1 MYRSTEGVSRELW
14 MTTQMPRS
22 LAWVDSSHALLGAV
36 LQPQSLPSSSPL
48 AGKGQNPS
56 SSSGSFS
63 TPESLGSWPLLLA
76 FLFLLSGGSKASG
89 RGLSGVGPRGGSCP
103 APLQPQNPPPE
114 SQLSANRRGH
124 LAASTRQVCT
134 PNLGKRTPKPDS
146 NGIQIQIPRPKPAL
160 CPLP

>member
-1 MYRSTEGVSRELW
+1 MSRFMEGVGREFW

-22 LAWVDSSHALLGAV
+22 LAWVDSSPALLGAV
-36 LQPQSLPSSSPL
+36 LQPQSLSSSSPL
-48 AGKGQNPS
+48 AGKENPS

-63 TPESLGSWPLLLA
+63 TPESLDSWPLPLA

-114 SQLSANRRGH
+114 SQLAANRRGH

-134 PNLGKRTPKPDS
+134 PNLGKRTKPDS